1 MPFVLHP
8 YRRVP
13 LPCSVTYYVGSLL
26 TLRLACVL
34 SFWTLITL
42 LVLSTVP
49 AYAEWVAV
57 EKDYLLPG
65 LQTVYVDP
73 GTIHREGNLVTV
85 WQLINFKW
93 MQGSPRGPNRFLST
107 ETHKQF
113 DCAEKRIRFLAFT
126 EFSRRMGTGIPADG
140 YVDNGIWLPV
150 EPESINQ
157 ALSEMACGKE

>member
-1 MPFVLHP
+1 MPFVLRP

-26 TLRLACVL
+26 TLPLACVL

-49 AYAEWVAV
+49 AYAGWVAV

-65 LQTVYVDP
+65 LQTVYLDP
-73 GTIHREGNLVTV
+73 DTISRDGNLVTL
-85 WQLINFKW
+85 WQLIDFKW
-93 MQGSPRGPNRFLST
+93 GQGNGRGAHRFLST
-107 ETHKQF
+107 ESHKQF
-113 DCAEKRIRFLAFT
+113 DCAGKRIRFLAFT

-140 YVDNGIWLPV
+140 YVDKGNWLAV

-157 ALSEMACGKE
+157 ALWEMVCGQE